1 MLVHFKTNLKM
12 SSSKKYHFKFYDWEE
27 KLRDKPF
34 LRQPFGDE
42 WEVYTW
48 GQVGLM
54 ARKLATGL
62 KSLGLPKGSHIG
74 LMSKNCR
81 EWIIADLAIIMSG
94 YVSVPF
100 FPNLKSH
107 EIKNLLEFGDVKALF
122 MGKVEDWEEIKKGV
136 SEEMPIIAFP
146 HYEGNSKIETGYQWD
161 EFINQF
167 ETQKENYHPNADDTW
182 TIIFTSGTTGNPKG
196 VVLTYD
202 INQNTDVM
210 YSEEYNPLQVDFEGN
225 NSFFS
230 YLPMNHIAER
240 IAVEFTTFK
249 NGGVISFTESIDTF
263 VKNLSDV
270 QPSVFFGVP
279 RIYTKFQL
287 GILSKFSQKKLDL
300 LLSIP
305 FLSSLIKKK
314 IRKSLGLSN
323 AKVIISGAAAM
334 QVAQRNWFRKIGV
347 NITIGYGMTEN
358 CAITTQI
365 PGSNFDK
372 PGSVGT
378 VQPNVEIKIDEES
391 EEVLMRGPYVMVGYY
406 NDIETT
412 NRTIRN
418 GWLHTGDKGKID
430 ADGHLYITGRVKD
443 TFKTSKG
450 EFIDPAKI
458 EAKFG
463 EVEYFGQM
471 CIVGLGVPQ
480 PIMLVNISDLGKK
493 LEKEELIER
502 LENKLES
509 VNSTLFNY
517 LRVSTIVICKD
528 EWTPQNE
535 ILTPTMKIKRGNVD
549 KMYMSKYDEWH
560 HSNDK
565 VIWE

>member
-1 MLVHFKTNLKM
+1 M
-12 SSSKKYHFKFYDWEE
+12 SSNKKYHFRFYDWEE

-34 LRQPFGDE
+34 LRQPFGDK

-48 GQVGLM
+48 GEAGLM

-81 EWIIADLAIIMSG
+81 EWIIADLAIIMAG

-122 MGKVEDWEEIKKGV
+122 MGKVEDWDEIKKGIAE
-136 SEEMPIIAFP
+136 SMPIIAFP
-146 HYEGNSKIETGYQWD
+146 HYENNSKIDKGYQWYN
-161 EFINQF
+161 FIEKQ
-167 ETQKENYHPNADDTW
+167 EAQKENYHPSLDDIW

-196 VVLTYD
+196 VVLNFD

-210 YSEEYNPLQVDFEGN
+210 YTKDYNPLCVDFDGN

-240 IAVEFTTFK
+240 IAIEFTTFK
-249 NGGVISFTESIDTF
+249 HGGVISFTESIDSF
-263 VKNLSDV
+263 VKNLSEV

-300 LLSIP
+300 FLSIP
-305 FLSSLIKKK
+305 IVSYLIKKK
-314 IRKSLGLSN
+314 MQKALGLSK
-323 AKVIISGAAAM
+323 AKVVISGAAAM
-334 QVAQRNWFRKIGV
+334 QIAQRNWFRSIGV

-358 CAITTQI
+358 CAITTQL
-365 PGSNFDK
+365 PGTNFSK
-372 PGSVGT
+372 PGSVGKI
-378 VQPNVEIKIDEES
+378 QPNVEIKIDQES
-391 EEVLMRGPYVMVGYY
+391 EEILMRGPYVMLGYY
-406 NDIETT
+406 NDPETT
-412 NRTIRN
+412 NNTIKN

-430 ADGHLYITGRVKD
+430 SDGHLYITGRVKD

-458 EAKFG
+458 EALFG

-471 CIVGLGVPQ
+471 CVVGLGVPQ
-480 PIMLVNISDLGKK
+480 PLMLVNISDIGKK
-493 LEKEELIER
+493 LSKEELIIE
-502 LENKLES
+502 LEKKLEI
-509 VNSTLFNY
+509 VNSKIFNY
-517 LRVSTIVICKD
+517 LRVSTVVICKN

-549 KMYMSKYDEWH
+549 KMYMNEYNNWH
-560 HSNDK
+560 NSNDK

>member
-1 MLVHFKTNLKM
+1 M
-12 SSSKKYHFKFYDWEE
+12 SNSNKYHFRFYDWEE
-27 KLRDKPF
+27 KFRDKPF
-34 LRQPFGDE
+34 LRQPFGDN

-48 GQVGLM
+48 GEAGQM

-62 KSLGLPKGSHIG
+62 KSLGLEKGSHIG

-81 EWIIADLAIIMSG
+81 EWIIADLAIIMAG

-122 MGKVEDWEEIKKGV
+122 MGKVENWDEIKNGINNEIPV
-136 SEEMPIIAFP
+136 IAFP
-146 HYEGNSKIETGYQWD
+146 HYKGNSKIDRGYQWND
-161 EFINQF
+161 FINQF
-167 ETQKENYHPNADDTW
+167 EAQKENYHPNIDDIW

-196 VVLTYD
+196 VILTFG
-202 INQNTDVM
+202 INQNTDIM
-210 YSEEYNPLQVDFEGN
+210 YTKEYNPLGVDFEGN

-240 IAVEFTTFK
+240 IAIEFTSFK

-263 VKNLSDV
+263 IKNLSDV

-287 GILSKFSQKKLDL
+287 GILSKFNQKKLDL

-314 IRKSLGLSN
+314 IQKSLGLSN
-323 AKVIISGAAAM
+323 AKVIVSGAAAM
-334 QVAQRNWFRKIGV
+334 QVAQRNWFRKIGI

-365 PGSNFDK
+365 PGTNFNK

-378 VQPNVEIKIDEES
+378 VQPNVEIKIDEET
-391 EEVLMRGPYVMVGYY
+391 EEVLMRGPYVMAGYY

-412 NRTIRN
+412 NKTIKN

-471 CIVGLGVPQ
+471 CVVGLGVPQ

-493 LEKEELIER
+493 LEKEELIEK

-517 LRVSTIVICKD
+517 LRISTIVICKD

-560 HSNDK
+560 HTNEK

>member
-1 MLVHFKTNLKM
+1 M
-12 SSSKKYHFKFYDWEE
+12 SSGKKYHFKFYDWEE

-48 GQVGLM
+48 GQAGLM

-62 KSLGLPKGSHIG
+62 KSLGLPKGSHVG

-81 EWIIADLAIIMSG
+81 EWIIADLAIIMAG

-122 MGKVEDWEEIKKGV
+122 MGKVENWEEIKKGI
-136 SEEMPIIAFP
+136 SDDMPIITFP
-146 HYEGNSKIETGYQWD
+146 HYDGNSKIEVGHQWN
-161 EFINQF
+161 EFINRF
-167 ETQKENYHPNADDTW
+167 EPQMENYHPDAEDIW

-210 YSEEYNPLQVDFEGN
+210 YTKEYNPLCVDFDGN

-240 IAVEFTTFK
+240 IAIEFTTFK

-314 IRKSLGLSN
+314 IQKSLGLSN
-323 AKVIISGAAAM
+323 AKVIVSGAAAM

-365 PGSNFDK
+365 PGSNFNK

-378 VQPNVEIKIDEES
+378 VQPNVEIKIDDET
-391 EEVLMRGPYVMVGYY
+391 EEVLMRGPYVMSGYY
-406 NDIETT
+406 NDSETT
-412 NRTIRN
+412 NKTIKN

-430 ADGHLYITGRVKD
+430 SDGHLYITGRVKD

-458 EAKFG
+458 EAQFG

-471 CIVGLGVPQ
+471 CIVGLGIPQ
-480 PIMLVNISDLGKK
+480 PIMLVNISELGRK
-493 LEKEELIER
+493 LEKTELINK

-509 VNSTLFNY
+509 VNSQLFNY

-549 KMYMSKYDEWH
+549 KRYMSKYDVWH
-560 HSNDK
+560 HSADR

>member
-1 MLVHFKTNLKM
+1 M
-12 SSSKKYHFKFYDWEE
+12 SNSNKYHFRFYDWEE
-27 KLRDKPF
+27 KHKDKPF

-81 EWIIADLAIIMSG
+81 EWIIADLAIIMAG

-122 MGKVEDWEEIKKGV
+122 MGKVENWDEIKNGINNEIPV
-136 SEEMPIIAFP
+136 IAFP
-146 HYEGNSKIETGYQWD
+146 HYKGNSKINRGYQWND
-161 EFINQF
+161 FINQF
-167 ETQKENYHPNADDTW
+167 EAQKENYHPNIDDIW

-196 VVLTYD
+196 VILTFG
-202 INQNTDVM
+202 INQNTDIM
-210 YSEEYNPLQVDFEGN
+210 YTKEYNPLGVDFEGN

-240 IAVEFTTFK
+240 IAIEFTSFK

-263 VKNLSDV
+263 IKNLSDV

-287 GILSKFSQKKLDL
+287 GILSKFNQKKLDL

-314 IRKSLGLSN
+314 IQKSLGLSN
-323 AKVIISGAAAM
+323 AKVIVSGAAAM
-334 QVAQRNWFRKIGV
+334 QVAQRNWFRKIGI

-365 PGSNFDK
+365 PGTNFNK

-378 VQPNVEIKIDEES
+378 VQPNVEIKIDKET
-391 EEVLMRGPYVMVGYY
+391 EEVLMRGPYVMAGYY

-412 NRTIRN
+412 NKTIKN

-471 CIVGLGVPQ
+471 CVVGLGVPQ

-493 LEKEELIER
+493 LEKKELIEK

-517 LRVSTIVICKD
+517 LRISTIVICID

-549 KMYMSKYDEWH
+549 KMYMGKYDEWH
-560 HSNDK
+560 HTNEK

>member
-1 MLVHFKTNLKM
+1 M
-12 SSSKKYHFKFYDWEE
+12 SSSNKYHFRFYDWEE

-34 LRQPFGDE
+34 LRQPFGDN

-48 GQVGLM
+48 GEAGLM

-62 KSLGLPKGSHIG
+62 KSLGLEKGSHIG

-81 EWIIADLAIIMSG
+81 EWIIADLAIIMAG

-122 MGKVEDWEEIKKGV
+122 MGKVENWDEIKNGV
-136 SEEMPIIAFP
+136 DNEMPVITFP
-146 HYEGNSKIETGYQWD
+146 HYEGNSKIDRGYQWND
-161 EFINQF
+161 FINQF
-167 ETQKENYHPNADDTW
+167 EAQKENYHPNIDDIW

-196 VVLTYD
+196 VILTFG
-202 INQNTDVM
+202 INQNTDII
-210 YSEEYNPLQVDFEGN
+210 YKKEYNPLGVDFEGN

-240 IAVEFTTFK
+240 IAIEFTTFK

-263 VKNLSDV
+263 VKNLSEV

-287 GILSKFSQKKLDL
+287 GILSKFSQKKLNF

-305 FLSSLIKKK
+305 FLSSIIKKK
-314 IRKSLGLSN
+314 IQKGLGLSN
-323 AKVIISGAAAM
+323 AKVVVSGAAAI

-358 CAITTQI
+358 CAITTQL
-365 PGSNFDK
+365 PGSNFSK
-372 PGSVGT
+372 PGSVGK
-378 VQPNVEIKIDEES
+378 VHPNVEIKIDEGS
-391 EEVLMRGPYVMVGYY
+391 EEVLMRGPYVMLGYY
-406 NDIETT
+406 NDSETT
-412 NRTIRN
+412 NNTIKN

-430 ADGHLYITGRVKD
+430 DDGHLYITGRVKD

-458 EAKFG
+458 EVLFG

-471 CIVGLGVPQ
+471 CVVGLGIPQ
-480 PIMLVNISDLGKK
+480 PIMLVNISDIGKK
-493 LEKEELIER
+493 LTKNELIDK
-502 LENKLES
+502 LENKLSS
-509 VNSTLFNY
+509 VNSKAFNY

-549 KMYMSKYDEWH
+549 KMYMDKYDEWH
-560 HSNDK
+560 HSDK
-565 VIWE
+565 KIIWE

>member
-1 MLVHFKTNLKM
+1 M
-12 SSSKKYHFKFYDWEE
+12 SSTNKYHFKFYDWEE

-122 MGKVEDWEEIKKGV
+122 MGKVEDWEEIKKGI

-167 ETQKENYHPNADDTW
+167 EPQKENYHPSADDTW

-210 YSEEYNPLQVDFEGN
+210 YTEDYNPLCVDFEGN

-240 IAVEFTTFK
+240 IAIEFTTFK

-305 FLSSLIKKK
+305 LLSSLIKKK

-365 PGSNFDK
+365 PGSNFNK

-443 TFKTSKG
+443 TFKTK
-450 EFIDPAKI
+450 
-458 EAKFG
+458 
-463 EVEYFGQM
+463 
-471 CIVGLGVPQ
+471 
-480 PIMLVNISDLGKK
+480 
-493 LEKEELIER
+493 
-502 LENKLES
+502 
-509 VNSTLFNY
+509 
-517 LRVSTIVICKD
+517 
-528 EWTPQNE
+528 
-535 ILTPTMKIKRGNVD
+535 
-549 KMYMSKYDEWH
+549 
-560 HSNDK
+560 
-565 VIWE
+565 

>member
-1 MLVHFKTNLKM
+1 M
-12 SSSKKYHFKFYDWEE
+12 SISRKYNFKFYDWEE
-27 KLRDKPF
+27 KCRNKPF
-34 LRQPFGDE
+34 LRQPFGDN

-48 GQVGLM
+48 GEAGQM

-62 KSLGLPKGSHIG
+62 KSLGFPKGSHIG

-81 EWIIADLAIIMSG
+81 EWIIADLAIIMAG

-100 FPNLKSH
+100 FPSLKSY
-107 EIKNLLEFGDVKALF
+107 EIKTLLEFGDVKALF
-122 MGKVEDWEEIKKGV
+122 MGKVEDWDEIKKGV
-136 SEEMPIIAFP
+136 SEEITVISFP
-146 HYEGNSKIETGYQWD
+146 HYQGNSKIDIGYQWND
-161 EFINQF
+161 FINQF
-167 ETQKENYHPNADDTW
+167 EAQKENYHPSIDDIW

-196 VVLTYD
+196 VVLSFE

-210 YSEEYNPLQVDFEGN
+210 YTKEYNPLCVDFDGN

-240 IAVEFTTFK
+240 IAIEFTTFK

-263 VKNLSDV
+263 VKNLSEV

-287 GILSKFSQKKLDL
+287 GILSKFSQKKLNL

-314 IRKSLGLSN
+314 IQKGLGLSN
-323 AKVIISGAAAM
+323 AKVVVSGAAAM
-334 QVAQRNWFRKIGV
+334 QIAQRNWFRKIGV

-358 CAITTQI
+358 CAITTQL
-365 PGSNFDK
+365 PGANFSK
-372 PGSVGT
+372 PGSVGK
-378 VQPNVEIKIDEES
+378 VQPNVEVKIDQES
-391 EEVLMRGPYVMVGYY
+391 EEILMRGPYIMLGYY
-406 NDIETT
+406 NDYETT
-412 NRTIRN
+412 NKTIKK

-430 ADGHLYITGRVKD
+430 DDGYLYITGRVKD

-463 EVEYFGQM
+463 EVEYFGQV

-480 PIMLVNISDLGKK
+480 PIMLVNISELGKK
-493 LEKEELIER
+493 LEKENLTEI

-517 LRVSTIVICKD
+517 LKVSTIVICKD

-535 ILTPTMKIKRGNVD
+535 ILTPTMKIKRGNID
-549 KMYMSKYDEWH
+549 KKYMSNYDNWH
-560 HSNDK
+560 NSNDK
-565 VIWE
+565 IIWE

>member
-1 MLVHFKTNLKM
+1 M
-12 SSSKKYHFKFYDWEE
+12 SSTNKYHFKFYDWEE

-136 SEEMPIIAFP
+136 AEEIPIIAFP

-210 YSEEYNPLQVDFEGN
+210 YTEEYNPLCVDFEGN

-240 IAVEFTTFK
+240 IEIEFTTFK

-305 FLSSLIKKK
+305 LLSSLIKKK

-365 PGSNFDK
+365 PGSNFNK

>member
-1 MLVHFKTNLKM
+1 M
-12 SSSKKYHFKFYDWEE
+12 SSSNKYHFRFYDWEE

-34 LRQPFGDE
+34 LRQPFGDN

-48 GQVGLM
+48 GEAGLM

-62 KSLGLPKGSHIG
+62 KSLGLEKGSHIG

-81 EWIIADLAIIMSG
+81 EWIIADLAIIMAG

-122 MGKVEDWEEIKKGV
+122 MGKVENWDEIKNGV
-136 SEEMPIIAFP
+136 DNEMPVITFP
-146 HYEGNSKIETGYQWD
+146 HYEGNSKIDRGYQWND
-161 EFINQF
+161 FINQF
-167 ETQKENYHPNADDTW
+167 EAQKENYHPNIDDIW

-196 VVLTYD
+196 VILTFG
-202 INQNTDVM
+202 INQNTDII
-210 YSEEYNPLQVDFEGN
+210 YTKEYNPLGVDFEGN

-240 IAVEFTTFK
+240 IAIEFTTFK

-263 VKNLSDV
+263 VKNLSEV

-287 GILSKFSQKKLDL
+287 GILSKFSQKKLNF

-305 FLSSLIKKK
+305 FLSSIIKKK
-314 IRKSLGLSN
+314 IQKGLGLSN
-323 AKVIISGAAAM
+323 AKVVVSGAAAI

-358 CAITTQI
+358 CAITTQL
-365 PGSNFDK
+365 PGSNFSK
-372 PGSVGT
+372 PGSVGK
-378 VQPNVEIKIDEES
+378 VHPNVEIKIDEGS
-391 EEVLMRGPYVMVGYY
+391 EEVLMRGPYVMLGYY
-406 NDIETT
+406 NDSETT
-412 NRTIRN
+412 NKTIKN
-418 GWLHTGDKGKID
+418 GWLLTGDKGKID
-430 ADGHLYITGRVKD
+430 DDGHLYITGRVKD

-458 EAKFG
+458 EVLFG

-471 CIVGLGVPQ
+471 CVVGLGIPQ
-480 PIMLVNISDLGKK
+480 PIMLVNISDIGKK
-493 LEKEELIER
+493 LTKNELIDK
-502 LENKLES
+502 LENKLSS
-509 VNSTLFNY
+509 VNSKAFNY

-549 KMYMSKYDEWH
+549 KMYMDKYDEWH
-560 HSNDK
+560 HSDK
-565 VIWE
+565 KIIWE

>member
-1 MLVHFKTNLKM
+1 M
-12 SSSKKYHFKFYDWEE
+12 SGNEKYNFKFYDWEE

-34 LRQPFGDE
+34 LRQPFGDK

-48 GQVGLM
+48 GEAGVM

-122 MGKVEDWEEIKKGV
+122 MGKVEDWDEIKKGI
-136 SEEMPIIAFP
+136 SESMPIIAFP
-146 HYEGNSKIETGYQWD
+146 HYENNSKIDRGYQWND
-161 EFINQF
+161 FIEKHQP
-167 ETQKENYHPNADDTW
+167 QQENYHPNVDDIW

-196 VVLTYD
+196 VVLNFD

-210 YSEEYNPLQVDFEGN
+210 YTRDYNPLCVDFDGN

-240 IAVEFTTFK
+240 IAIEFTTFK
-249 NGGVISFTESIDTF
+249 HGGVISFTESIDSF
-263 VKNLSDV
+263 VKNLSEV

-305 FLSSLIKKK
+305 FISSLIKKK
-314 IRKSLGLSN
+314 MQRALGLSK
-323 AKVIISGAAAM
+323 AKVVISGAAAM
-334 QVAQRNWFRKIGV
+334 QIAQRNWFRKIGV

-358 CAITTQI
+358 CAITTQL
-365 PGSNFDK
+365 PGANFSK
-372 PGSVGT
+372 PGSVGK

-391 EEVLMRGPYVMVGYY
+391 EEILMRGPYVMLGYY
-406 NDIETT
+406 NDPETT
-412 NRTIRN
+412 NNTIKN

-430 ADGHLYITGRVKD
+430 SDGHLYITGRVKD

-458 EAKFG
+458 EALFG

-471 CIVGLGVPQ
+471 CVVGLGVPQ
-480 PIMLVNISDLGKK
+480 PIMLVNISDIGKK
-493 LEKEELIER
+493 LSKEELINE
-502 LENKLES
+502 LEKKLET
-509 VNSTLFNY
+509 VNSEIFNY
-517 LRVSTIVICKD
+517 LRVSTIVICKN

-549 KMYMSKYDEWH
+549 KMYMSEYNNWH
-560 HSNDK
+560 NSSDK
-565 VIWE
+565 IIWE

>member
-1 MLVHFKTNLKM
+1 M
-12 SSSKKYHFKFYDWEE
+12 SSGNEYHFRFYDWEE

-34 LRQPFGDE
+34 LRQPFGDN

-48 GQVGLM
+48 GEAGLM

-62 KSLGLPKGSHIG
+62 KSLGLEKDSHIG

-81 EWIIADLAIIMSG
+81 EWIIADLAIIMAG

-122 MGKVEDWEEIKKGV
+122 MGKVENWDEIKNGV
-136 SEEMPIIAFP
+136 DNEMPIIAFP
-146 HYEGNSKIETGYQWD
+146 HYEGNSKIDRGYQWND
-161 EFINQF
+161 FINQF
-167 ETQKENYHPNADDTW
+167 EAQKENYHPNVDDIW

-196 VVLTYD
+196 VVLNFD

-210 YSEEYNPLQVDFEGN
+210 YTESYNPLCVDFEGN

-240 IAVEFTTFK
+240 IAIEFTTFK
-249 NGGVISFTESIDTF
+249 HGGVISFTESIDTF
-263 VKNLSDV
+263 VKNLSEV

-287 GILSKFSQKKLDL
+287 GILSKFSQKKLDF

-305 FLSSLIKKK
+305 LLSSIIKKK
-314 IRKSLGLSN
+314 IQKGLGLSK

-358 CAITTQI
+358 CAITTQL
-365 PGSNFDK
+365 PGSNFSK
-372 PGSVGT
+372 PGSVGQ
-378 VQPNVEIKIDEES
+378 VQPNVEIKIDEGS
-391 EEVLMRGPYVMVGYY
+391 EEVLMRGPYVMLGYY
-406 NDIETT
+406 NDKETT
-412 NRTIRN
+412 NNTIKN

-430 ADGHLYITGRVKD
+430 DDGHLYITGRVKD

-458 EAKFG
+458 EALFG

-471 CIVGLGVPQ
+471 CVVGLGIPQ
-480 PIMLVNISDLGKK
+480 PIMLVNISDIGKK
-493 LEKEELIER
+493 LTKDELIEK
-502 LENKLES
+502 LENKLSS
-509 VNSTLFNY
+509 VNSKAFNY

-549 KMYMSKYDEWH
+549 KMYMYKYDEWH
-560 HSNDK
+560 HSDK
-565 VIWE
+565 KIIWE

>member
-1 MLVHFKTNLKM
+1 M
-12 SSSKKYHFKFYDWEE
+12 SNSNKYHFRFYDWEE
-27 KLRDKPF
+27 KHKDKPF

-81 EWIIADLAIIMSG
+81 EWIIADLAIIMAG

-122 MGKVEDWEEIKKGV
+122 MGKVENWDEIKNGINNEIPV
-136 SEEMPIIAFP
+136 IAFP
-146 HYEGNSKIETGYQWD
+146 HYKGNSKIDRGYQWND
-161 EFINQF
+161 FINQF
-167 ETQKENYHPNADDTW
+167 EAQKENYHPNIDDIW
-182 TIIFTSGTTGNPKG
+182 TIIFTSGTTGDPKG
-196 VVLTYD
+196 VILTFG
-202 INQNTDVM
+202 INQNTDIM
-210 YSEEYNPLQVDFEGN
+210 YTKEYNPLGVDFEGN

-240 IAVEFTTFK
+240 IAIEFTSFK

-263 VKNLSDV
+263 IKNLSDV

-287 GILSKFSQKKLDL
+287 GILSKFNQKKLDL

-305 FLSSLIKKK
+305 FLSSIIKKK
-314 IRKSLGLSN
+314 IQKSLGLSN
-323 AKVIISGAAAM
+323 AKVIVSGAAAM
-334 QVAQRNWFRKIGV
+334 QVAQRNWFRKIGI

-365 PGSNFDK
+365 PGTNFNK

-378 VQPNVEIKIDEES
+378 VQPNVEIKIDEET
-391 EEVLMRGPYVMVGYY
+391 EEVLMRGPYVMAGYY

-412 NRTIRN
+412 NKTIKN

-471 CIVGLGVPQ
+471 CVVGLGVPQ

-493 LEKEELIER
+493 LEKEELIEK

-517 LRVSTIVICKD
+517 LRISTIVICKD

-560 HSNDK
+560 HTNEK

>member
-1 MLVHFKTNLKM
+1 M
-12 SSSKKYHFKFYDWEE
+12 SSTNKYHFKFYDWEE

-122 MGKVEDWEEIKKGV
+122 MGKVEDWDEIKKGI
-136 SEEMPIIAFP
+136 SEEIPIIAFP

>member
-1 MLVHFKTNLKM
+1 MSTN
-12 SSSKKYHFKFYDWEE
+12 KYHFKFYDWEE
-27 KLRDKPF
+27 KFKNKPF
-34 LRQPFGDE
+34 LRQPFGDN
-42 WEVYTW
+42 WEEYTW
-48 GQVGLM
+48 GQTGLM

-62 KSLGLPKGSHIG
+62 KSLELPKGSHIG

-81 EWIIADLAIIMSG
+81 EWIIADLAIIMAG

-122 MGKVEDWEEIKKGV
+122 MGKVEDWDEIKKGI
-136 SEEMPIIAFP
+136 SDDMPIIAFP
-146 HYEGNSKIETGYQWD
+146 HYENNSKIDRGYQWG
-161 EFINQF
+161 EFIENHEPQ
-167 ETQKENYHPNADDTW
+167 TENYHPNLDDVW

-196 VVLTYD
+196 VVLNYK

-210 YSEEYNPLQVDFEGN
+210 YTKDYNPLCVDFKGN
-225 NSFFS
+225 NTFFS

-240 IAVEFTTFK
+240 IAIEFTAFK

-263 VKNLSDV
+263 VKNLSEV

-287 GILSKFSQKKLDL
+287 GILSKFSQKKLDF

-305 FLSSLIKKK
+305 VLSILIKNVLRKK
-314 IRKSLGLSN
+314 LGLAK
-323 AKVIISGAAAM
+323 AKVIVSGAAAM
-334 QVAQRNWFRKIGV
+334 QVAQRDWFKKIGV

-358 CAITTQI
+358 CAVTTQL
-365 PGSNFDK
+365 PGSNFNK

-378 VQPNVEIKIDEES
+378 VQPNVEVKIDQETEEI
-391 EEVLMRGPYVMVGYY
+391 LMRGPYVMLGYY
-406 NDIETT
+406 NDTETT
-412 NRTIRN
+412 NNTIKN
-418 GWLHTGDKGKID
+418 GWLHTGDKGLID
-430 ADGHLYITGRVKD
+430 SDGHLYITGRVKD

-463 EVEYFGQM
+463 EVEYFDQM
-471 CIVGLGVPQ
+471 CVVGLGVPQ
-480 PIMLVNISDLGKK
+480 PLMLVNISDVGKQLK
-493 LEKEELIER
+493 EEELINKLIE
-502 LENKLES
+502 KLES
-509 VNSTLFNY
+509 VNSELFNY
-517 LRVSTIVICKD
+517 KRVSTIIICKD
-528 EWTPQNE
+528 SWTPQNG

-549 KMYMSKYDEWH
+549 KTYLDKYEKWH
-560 HSNDK
+560 NAEQK
-565 VIWE
+565 IIWE

>member
-1 MLVHFKTNLKM
+1 M
-12 SSSKKYHFKFYDWEE
+12 SSNKKYHFRFYDWEE

-34 LRQPFGDE
+34 LRQPFGDK

-48 GQVGLM
+48 GEAGLM

-81 EWIIADLAIIMSG
+81 EWIIADLAIIMAG

-122 MGKVEDWEEIKKGV
+122 MGKVEDWDEIKKGIAE
-136 SEEMPIIAFP
+136 SMPIIAFP
-146 HYEGNSKIETGYQWD
+146 HYENNSKIDKGYQWYD
-161 EFINQF
+161 FIEKQ
-167 ETQKENYHPNADDTW
+167 EAQKENYHPSLDDIW

-196 VVLTYD
+196 VVLNFD

-210 YSEEYNPLQVDFEGN
+210 YTKDYNPLCVDFDGN

-240 IAVEFTTFK
+240 IAIEFTTFK
-249 NGGVISFTESIDTF
+249 HGGVISFTESIDSF
-263 VKNLSDV
+263 VKNLSEV

-300 LLSIP
+300 FLSIP
-305 FLSSLIKKK
+305 IVSSLIKKK
-314 IRKSLGLSN
+314 MQKALGLSK
-323 AKVIISGAAAM
+323 AKVVISGAAAM
-334 QVAQRNWFRKIGV
+334 QIPQRNWFRSIGV

-358 CAITTQI
+358 CAITTQL
-365 PGSNFDK
+365 PGTNFSK
-372 PGSVGT
+372 PGSVGKI
-378 VQPNVEIKIDEES
+378 QPNVEIKIDQES
-391 EEVLMRGPYVMVGYY
+391 EEILMRGPYVMLGYY
-406 NDIETT
+406 NDPETT
-412 NRTIRN
+412 NNTIKN

-430 ADGHLYITGRVKD
+430 SDGHLYITGRVKD

-458 EAKFG
+458 EALFG

-471 CIVGLGVPQ
+471 CVVGLGVPQ
-480 PIMLVNISDLGKK
+480 PLMLVNISDIGKK
-493 LEKEELIER
+493 LNKEELIIE
-502 LENKLES
+502 LEKKLEI
-509 VNSTLFNY
+509 VNSKIFNY
-517 LRVSTIVICKD
+517 LRVSTVVICKN
-528 EWTPQNE
+528 EWTPHNE

-549 KMYMSKYDEWH
+549 KMYMNEYNNWH
-560 HSNDK
+560 NSNDK

>member
-1 MLVHFKTNLKM
+1 M
-12 SSSKKYHFKFYDWEE
+12 SSGKKYHFKFYDWEE

-48 GQVGLM
+48 GQAGLM

-62 KSLGLPKGSHIG
+62 KSLGLPKGSHVG

-81 EWIIADLAIIMSG
+81 EWIIADLAIIMAG

-122 MGKVEDWEEIKKGV
+122 MGKVENWEEIKKGI
-136 SEEMPIIAFP
+136 SNDMPIITFP
-146 HYEGNSKIETGYQWD
+146 HYDGNSKIEVGHQWN
-161 EFINQF
+161 EFINRF
-167 ETQKENYHPNADDTW
+167 EPQMENYHPDAEDIW

-210 YSEEYNPLQVDFEGN
+210 YTKEYNPLCVDFDGN

-240 IAVEFTTFK
+240 IAIEFTTFK
-249 NGGVISFTESIDTF
+249 NGGVVSFTESIDTF

-314 IRKSLGLSN
+314 IQKSLGLSN
-323 AKVIISGAAAM
+323 AKVIVSGAAAM

-365 PGSNFDK
+365 PGSNFNK

-378 VQPNVEIKIDEES
+378 VQPNVEIKIDNET
-391 EEVLMRGPYVMVGYY
+391 EEVLMRGPYVMSGYY
-406 NDIETT
+406 NDSETT
-412 NRTIRN
+412 NKTIKN

-430 ADGHLYITGRVKD
+430 SDGHLYITGRVKD

-458 EAKFG
+458 EAQFG

-471 CIVGLGVPQ
+471 CIVGLGIPQ
-480 PIMLVNISDLGKK
+480 PIMLVNISELGRK
-493 LEKEELIER
+493 LEKTELINK

-509 VNSTLFNY
+509 VNSQLFNY
-517 LRVSTIVICKD
+517 LKVSTIVICKD

-549 KMYMSKYDEWH
+549 KRYMSKYDVWH
-560 HSNDK
+560 HSADR

>member
-1 MLVHFKTNLKM
+1 M
-12 SSSKKYHFKFYDWEE
+12 SSNKKYHFRFYDWEE

-34 LRQPFGDE
+34 LRQPFGDK

-48 GQVGLM
+48 GEAGLM

-81 EWIIADLAIIMSG
+81 EWIIADLAIIMAG

-122 MGKVEDWEEIKKGV
+122 MGKVEDWDEIKKGIAE
-136 SEEMPIIAFP
+136 SMPIIAFP
-146 HYEGNSKIETGYQWD
+146 HYENNSKIDKGYQWYD
-161 EFINQF
+161 FIEKQ
-167 ETQKENYHPNADDTW
+167 EAQKENYHPSLDDIW

-196 VVLTYD
+196 VVLNFD

-210 YSEEYNPLQVDFEGN
+210 YTKDYNPLCVDFDGN

-240 IAVEFTTFK
+240 IAIEFTTFK
-249 NGGVISFTESIDTF
+249 HGGVISFTESIDSF
-263 VKNLSDV
+263 VKNLSEV

-300 LLSIP
+300 FLSIP
-305 FLSSLIKKK
+305 IVSSLIKKK
-314 IRKSLGLSN
+314 MQKALGLSK
-323 AKVIISGAAAM
+323 AKVVISGAAAM
-334 QVAQRNWFRKIGV
+334 QIPQRNWFRSIGV

-358 CAITTQI
+358 CATTTQL
-365 PGSNFDK
+365 PGTNFSK
-372 PGSVGT
+372 PGSVGKI
-378 VQPNVEIKIDEES
+378 QPNVEIKIDQES
-391 EEVLMRGPYVMVGYY
+391 EEILMRGPYVMLGYY
-406 NDIETT
+406 NDPETT
-412 NRTIRN
+412 NNTIKN

-430 ADGHLYITGRVKD
+430 SDGHLYITGRVKD

-458 EAKFG
+458 EALFG

-471 CIVGLGVPQ
+471 CVVGLGVPQ
-480 PIMLVNISDLGKK
+480 PLMLVNISDIGKK
-493 LEKEELIER
+493 LNKEELIIE
-502 LENKLES
+502 LEKKLEI
-509 VNSTLFNY
+509 VNSKIFNY
-517 LRVSTIVICKD
+517 LRVSTVVICKN
-528 EWTPQNE
+528 EWTPHNE

-549 KMYMSKYDEWH
+549 KMYMNEYNNWH
-560 HSNDK
+560 NSNDK

>member
-1 MLVHFKTNLKM
+1 M
-12 SSSKKYHFKFYDWEE
+12 SSNKKYHFRFYDWEE

-34 LRQPFGDE
+34 LRQPFGDK

-48 GQVGLM
+48 GEAGLM

-81 EWIIADLAIIMSG
+81 EWIIADLAIIMAG

-122 MGKVEDWEEIKKGV
+122 MGKVEDWDEIKKGIAE
-136 SEEMPIIAFP
+136 SLPIIAFP
-146 HYEGNSKIETGYQWD
+146 HYENNSKIDKGYQWYN
-161 EFINQF
+161 FIEKQ
-167 ETQKENYHPNADDTW
+167 EAQKENYHPSLDDIW

-196 VVLTYD
+196 VVLNFD

-210 YSEEYNPLQVDFEGN
+210 YTKDYNPLCVDFDGN

-240 IAVEFTTFK
+240 IAIEFTTFK
-249 NGGVISFTESIDTF
+249 HGGVISFTESIDSF
-263 VKNLSDV
+263 VKNLSEV

-300 LLSIP
+300 FLSIP
-305 FLSSLIKKK
+305 IVSSLIKKK
-314 IRKSLGLSN
+314 MQKALGLSK
-323 AKVIISGAAAM
+323 AKVVISGAAAM
-334 QVAQRNWFRKIGV
+334 QIAQRNWFRSIGV

-358 CAITTQI
+358 CAITTQL
-365 PGSNFDK
+365 PGTNFSK
-372 PGSVGT
+372 PGSVGKI
-378 VQPNVEIKIDEES
+378 QPNVEIKIDQES
-391 EEVLMRGPYVMVGYY
+391 EEILMRGPYVMLGYY
-406 NDIETT
+406 NDPETT
-412 NRTIRN
+412 NNTIKN

-430 ADGHLYITGRVKD
+430 SDGHLYITGRVKD

-458 EAKFG
+458 EALFG

-471 CIVGLGVPQ
+471 CVVGLGVPQ
-480 PIMLVNISDLGKK
+480 PLMLVNISDIGKK
-493 LEKEELIER
+493 LSKEELIRE
-502 LENKLES
+502 LEKKLEI
-509 VNSTLFNY
+509 VNSKIFNY
-517 LRVSTIVICKD
+517 LRVSTVVICKN

-549 KMYMSKYDEWH
+549 KMYMNEYNNWH
-560 HSNDK
+560 NSNDK

>member
-1 MLVHFKTNLKM
+1 MIGRKSLEI
-12 SSSKKYHFKFYDWEE
+12 S
-27 KLRDKPF
+27 PF
-34 LRQPFGDE
+34 LRQPFGDN

-48 GQVGLM
+48 GEAGLM

-62 KSLGLPKGSHIG
+62 KSLGLEKGNHIG

-81 EWIIADLAIIMSG
+81 EWIIADLAIIMAG

-122 MGKVEDWEEIKKGV
+122 MGKVENWDEIKNGIDN
-136 SEEMPIIAFP
+136 EMPVIAFP
-146 HYEGNSKIETGYQWD
+146 HYEGNSKIDRGYQWNN
-161 EFINQF
+161 FINQF
-167 ETQKENYHPNADDTW
+167 EAQKENYHPNIDDIW

-196 VVLTYD
+196 VVLNFD

-210 YSEEYNPLQVDFEGN
+210 YTESYNPLCVDFEGN

-240 IAVEFTTFK
+240 IAIEFTTFK

-287 GILSKFSQKKLDL
+287 GILSKFSQKKLDF

-305 FLSSLIKKK
+305 LLSSIIKKK
-314 IRKSLGLSN
+314 IQKGLGLSK
-323 AKVIISGAAAM
+323 AKVIVSGAAAM

-358 CAITTQI
+358 CAITTQL
-365 PGSNFDK
+365 PGSNFSK
-372 PGSVGT
+372 PGSVGQ
-378 VQPNVEIKIDEES
+378 VQPNVEIKIDEGS
-391 EEVLMRGPYVMVGYY
+391 EEVLMRGPYVMLGYY
-406 NDIETT
+406 NDSETT
-412 NRTIRN
+412 NNTIKN

-430 ADGHLYITGRVKD
+430 DDGHLYITGRVKD

-458 EAKFG
+458 EALFG

-471 CIVGLGVPQ
+471 CVVGLGIPQ
-480 PIMLVNISDLGKK
+480 PIMLVNTSDIGKK
-493 LEKEELIER
+493 LTKNELIEK
-502 LENKLES
+502 LENKLSS
-509 VNSTLFNY
+509 VNSNAFNY
-517 LRVSTIVICKD
+517 LKVSTIVICKD

-549 KMYMSKYDEWH
+549 KMYMYKYDEWH
-560 HSNDK
+560 HSDK
-565 VIWE
+565 KIIWE